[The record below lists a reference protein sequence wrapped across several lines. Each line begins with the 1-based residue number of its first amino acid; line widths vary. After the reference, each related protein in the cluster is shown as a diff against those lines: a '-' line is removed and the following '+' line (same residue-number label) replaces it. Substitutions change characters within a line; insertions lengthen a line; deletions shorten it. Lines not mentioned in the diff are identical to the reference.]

1 MLLAYA
7 KGMGTGAGLIIAIG
21 AQNAFVLSQG
31 IRKNHPLVIAS
42 ICALCDAL
50 LVAAGV
56 TGTGRLV
63 AANPMVTDIAGLGGA
78 LFLFWYGSRAF
89 YAAFK
94 GGRLETEEARLMS
107 VKSAILAT
115 LGVTLLNPHV
125 YIDTILLIGSIAGQF
140 PAPDHLAFGAGA
152 VTASFFWFFLLS
164 LGAGFLAPLFH
175 TTLAWRIL
183 DAFVGTVMWTI
194 GFSLVR
200 GVVGT

>member
-7 KGMGTGAGLIIAIG
+7 KGIGTGAGLIIAIG

-31 IRKNHPLVIAS
+31 IRKTHPLIIPA

-63 AANPMVTDIAGLGGA
+63 AGNPMVTDIAGLGGA
-78 LFLFWYGSRAF
+78 LFLFWYGTRAF
-89 YAAFK
+89 YAAVR
-94 GGRLETEEARLMS
+94 GGRLETEAARAMS
-107 VKSAILAT
+107 LRAVVLAT

-152 VTASFFWFFLLS
+152 VTASFIWFFLLS
-164 LGAGFLAPLFH
+164 LGAGFLAPLFS
-175 TTLAWRIL
+175 TSTAWRIL
-183 DAFVGTVMWTI
+183 DSFVGTIMWTI
-194 GFSLVR
+194 AFSLVR
-200 GVVGT
+200 GVMAA